1 MSERILVC
9 GSRNWSDRDYLEGV
23 LDRALESYG
32 IDVVIHG
39 AARGADTM
47 AGEWASKRGIPVM
60 AFPAD
65 WAAHGRAAGPI
76 RNQRML
82 TEGMPTL
89 VLAFH
94 DDIEASKGTRDMV
107 RRAKQANVRAIVLR
121 HGDHDGSRQWQ

>member
-1 MSERILVC
+1 MSERVLVC
-9 GSRNWSDRDYLEGV
+9 GSRNWSDRDYLEGF
-23 LDRALESYG
+23 LDRTLESHG

-82 TEGMPTL
+82 DEGKPTL
-89 VLAFH
+89 VIAF
-94 DDIEASKGTRDMV
+94 ALNLSTSKGTSDML
-107 RRAKQANVRAIVLR
+107 RRAGRANLPALV
-121 HGDHDGSRQWQ
+121 HDLGAAR

>member
-1 MSERILVC
+1 MSERVLVC
-9 GSRNWSDRDYLEGV
+9 GSRNWSDRDYLEGF
-23 LDRALESYG
+23 LDRTLESHG

-82 TEGMPTL
+82 DEGKPTL
-89 VLAFH
+89 VIAF
-94 DDIEASKGTRDMV
+94 ALNLSTSKGTSDML
-107 RRAKQANVRAIVLR
+107 RRAGRANLPALV
-121 HGDHDGSRQWQ
+121 HDRGAAR